1 MAKGGWGRGWQL
13 ILSTLK
19 ILQRHP
25 LFLIPIIVVWAIYAP
40 IIIYL
45 KYFFPWGSYNFGVD
59 LGVVF
64 LTLFILSFIILF
76 SCSVVLELI
85 QQLEGRKELSLI
97 GAFQETVSKNMIKIL
112 PITLI
117 WAIIWF
123 ILTIIE
129 ALLSRKKKGKEDF
142 NAENVAKTLAGYS
155 EFSLGRAFFEA
166 LEKGIR
172 MIVFLILPAVVW
184 EDLSFIM
191 AIKKGFRILK
201 AHLAEFASGYA
212 LTYAAAV
219 IVFLPPAIIFEL
231 GTGQHSNPPLIHF
244 PDSVWTGVTVYIGFA
259 WSFCMYL
266 EQMFTASLYLWHLKW
281 ERKVEL
287 AKKQGQPLPEFKDV
301 ERPSL
306 LDNVP
311 DLLV

>member
-13 ILSTLK
+13 ILATLK
-19 ILQRHP
+19 ILQRYP
-25 LFLIPIIVVWAIYAP
+25 LFLIPIIIVWAIYAP

-45 KYFFPWGSYNFGVD
+45 KYFFPWSSYSFGVD

-64 LTLFILSFIILF
+64 FTLFIFSFIILF

-85 QQLEGRKELSLI
+85 QQLETGKRLSLI
-97 GAFQETVSKNMIKIL
+97 GAFQETISKNMKKIL
-112 PITLI
+112 PIALI

-129 ALLSRKKKGKEDF
+129 ALLSKKKKGREEF
-142 NAENVAKTLAGYS
+142 NAENAAKTLAGYG
-155 EFSLGRAFFEA
+155 EFSFSRAFIEA

-172 MIVFLILPAVVW
+172 MVVFLILPAVAW

-191 AIKKGFRILK
+191 AIKKGFRVLK

-231 GTGQHSNPPLIHF
+231 GTGRHGNPPLIHF
-244 PDSVWTGVTVYIGFA
+244 PDSVWTGVIIYIGFA

-281 ERKVEL
+281 EKKVEV
-287 AKKQGQPLPEFKDV
+287 AKQQNQPLPDFKDV
-301 ERPSL
+301 EQPSL